1 MYFFL
6 RQLEYDGSLFIP
18 VILNVS
24 FNNQKKH
31 ELHLKVNVSIFP
43 LSREMKFKEILRL
56 VRISACL
63 ITVIQKCV

>member
-31 ELHLKVNVSIFP
+31 ELHLNVSIFP